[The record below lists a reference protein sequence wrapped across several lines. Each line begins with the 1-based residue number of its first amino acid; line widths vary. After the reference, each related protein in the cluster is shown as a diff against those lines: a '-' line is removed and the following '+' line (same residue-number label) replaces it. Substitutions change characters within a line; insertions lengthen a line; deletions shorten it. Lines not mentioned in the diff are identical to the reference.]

1 MLVRGSLILY
11 LRKDLG
17 FPDGAGGK
25 ERTCQCR
32 RCKRCRF
39 DPWIRKI
46 PWRRAWKPTPVFLP
60 GEFHG
65 QRSPESYSPW
75 GGTESDRTGNQAGLE
90 ILMCHYHVAPR
101 EGALIGSQEG
111 MESCPHPLVGKYGG
125 LKCHVF
131 ELEHLIPAHVSHR
144 TLTRS
149 MGIPILLQQTA
160 EPTYVARSALP
171 FIYLLAFSCP
181 RSSLLCV
188 GFL

>member
-1 MLVRGSLILY
+1 MQVRSLDQEGPLEKGMETHSSILAW
-11 LRKDLG
+11 RI
-17 FPDGAGGK
+17 P
-25 ERTCQCR
+25 RTEEPRELQSMR
-32 RCKRCRF
+32 WHRVRQ
-39 DPWIRKI
+39 DW
-46 PWRRAWKPTPVFLP
+46 
-60 GEFHG
+60 
-65 QRSPESYSPW
+65 
-75 GGTESDRTGNQAGLE
+75 SDQAGLG

-101 EGALIGSQEG
+101 EGALIGSQEE

-149 MGIPILLQQTA
+149 IGIPILLQQTV
-160 EPTYVARSALP
+160 EPTYLARFALP
-171 FIYLLAFSCP
+171 FIYLFAFSCP